1 MRTPVVL
8 GLTCLALLAPQAT
21 AQPALPK
28 DLPKT
33 VIRPKL
39 FGTQAEFLSWTE
51 TYYQDPRP
59 DLLDEAFQYFI
70 TSGLMNDEAKR
81 VELAAFFGAAL
92 AITPGM
98 GQPVR
103 DVMVRNGT
111 YDALFALV
119 NALWLGDS
127 DECRELL
134 KAIAEK
140 EPDPRVKEFITRR
153 IQMASPIGPGKPI
166 TALSQIQLLWS
177 QFGASGDPAIPQR
190 IAEIIVTRYET
201 SPEAMIFQQAAKDSI
216 KLHGDSPQVRE
227 GLRRA
232 IENAKPTPLREDA
245 QELLTELSMKA
256 AQPGAPAGDNGP
268 AEGPPNP

>member
-1 MRTPVVL
+1 MRTQVVL
-8 GLTCLALLAPQAT
+8 GLTCLALLAGHSA
-21 AQPALPK
+21 AQPVLPK

-39 FGTQAEFLSWTE
+39 FGTQAEFLNWTE

-70 TSGLMNDEAKR
+70 TSDLMNDEAKR

-92 AITPGM
+92 AKTPGM

-111 YDALFALV
+111 YNALFALV

-127 DECRELL
+127 DDCRALL
-134 KAIAEK
+134 KTIAEN
-140 EPDPRVKEFITRR
+140 EPDPRVKEFIARR
-153 IQMASPIGPGKPI
+153 IQTVTPIAEGKPI
-166 TALSQIQLLWS
+166 TALSQIQLLWA
-177 QFGASGDPAIPQR
+177 QFGASGDPRA
-190 IAEIIVTRYET
+190 AERVADIIVTQFET
-201 SPEAMIFQQAAKDSI
+201 SPEATILQDTARESI
-216 KLHGDSPQVRE
+216 RVRGASPEVRE

-232 IENAKPTPLREDA
+232 IANAKDSPLKQNA
-245 QELLTELSMKA
+245 QALLDELST
-256 AQPGAPAGDNGP
+256 PPAGAGVGP
-268 AEGPPNP
+268 SEAPPKP